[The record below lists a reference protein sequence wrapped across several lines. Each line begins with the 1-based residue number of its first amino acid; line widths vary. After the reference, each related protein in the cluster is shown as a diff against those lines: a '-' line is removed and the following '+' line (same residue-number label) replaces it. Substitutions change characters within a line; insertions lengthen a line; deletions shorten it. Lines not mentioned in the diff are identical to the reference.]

1 VLNTFVFN
9 TLFSVSKSFNFD
21 LYFSKSLLSSRM
33 SLSYKSLCQTSL
45 SFSLSSSSLSLFIS
59 NWYLF
64 DSTCKSLA
72 LVLNSFTL
80 LTMSLFCLRNSF
92 CNYSNSLTS
101 NLPILLL
108 LLTGSGDRTLIC
120 SFYGLN
126 KLRFCSILMLYSGS
140 SSKLCSVIFFS

>member
-1 VLNTFVFN
+1 VLNA
-9 TLFSVSKSFNFD
+9 LFSVSKSFNFD
-21 LYFSKSLLSSRM
+21 LYFSKSLLSNWM
-33 SLSYKSLCQTSL
+33 SLSYKSLCHTSL

-59 NWYLF
+59 SWYLF

-72 LVLNSFTL
+72 LFLNSFTL
-80 LTMSLFCLRNSF
+80 LTMSFFCLRNSF
-92 CNYSNSLTS
+92 CNYSNSLTN
-101 NLPILLL
+101 NLPML

-126 KLRFCSILMLYSGS
+126 KERFCSILMLYSGS